1 MAFDTLNDFFAM
13 GGHAIYVWTSWGLTL
28 ALLVGLV
35 AHAFQERGQLMRQ
48 LQRQARREERR
59 QPPRASAGTPSI
71 STSSEASSHDA

>member
-35 AHAFQERGQLMRQ
+35 VHAFQERRQLMRQ
-48 LQRQARREERR
+48 LQRQARREEGR
-59 QPPRASAGTPSI
+59 QPRTSAPSI
-71 STSSEASSHDA
+71 STSSEASTHDA

>member
-35 AHAFQERGQLMRQ
+35 VHAFQERRQLMRQ

-59 QPPRASAGTPSI
+59 QPRTSAPPI
-71 STSSEASSHDA
+71 STSSEASTHDA

>member
-13 GGHAIYVWTSWGLTL
+13 GGHAVYVWTSWGLTL

-35 AHAFQERGQLMRQ
+35 VHAFQERRQLMRQ

-59 QPPRASAGTPSI
+59 QPQSRTSAPSI
-71 STSSEASSHDA
+71 SNSSEASTHDA